1 MTASKT
7 LSDQDRKTL
16 LAMSLPPVT
25 MDVEM
30 GHIKRFAEA
39 IGDPNPLWSD
49 ESSGG
54 IIAPP
59 TFLRMMI
66 TEAPTPSEL
75 APFPQMLDA
84 GSEWTYM
91 EPVKPGDVIT
101 AVTRFASVNQ
111 RSIAV
116 GPAVFLLLET
126 EYTNQRGESVA
137 KQRNTLIRY

>member
-1 MTASKT
+1 MTESKT

-25 MDVEM
+25 MDVEK

-66 TEAPTPSEL
+66 TEAPTPPEL
-75 APFPQMLDA
+75 APFPQMLDG

>member
-1 MTASKT
+1 MTEAKT

-16 LAMSLPPVT
+16 LDMSLPAVT
-25 MDVEM
+25 MEVEK

-39 IGDPNPLWSD
+39 IGDPNPLWVDDSV
-49 ESSGG
+49 GG

-66 TEAPTPSEL
+66 TEAPAPPEL
-75 APFPQMLDA
+75 APFPQMLDG

-91 EPVKPGDVIT
+91 KLLKPGDVIT

-111 RSIAV
+111 RNITV

-126 EYTNQRGESVA
+126 DYTNQRGEAVA

>member
-16 LAMSLPPVT
+16 LAMSLTPVT
-25 MDVEM
+25 MDVEK

-66 TEAPTPSEL
+66 TEAPTPPEL
-75 APFPQMLDA
+75 APFPQMLDG

>member
-1 MTASKT
+1 MTEAKT

-16 LAMSLPPVT
+16 LDMSLPPVT
-25 MDVEM
+25 MEVEK

-39 IGDPNPLWSD
+39 IGDHNPLWVD
-49 ESSGG
+49 ETAGG

-59 TFLRMMI
+59 TFLRTMI
-66 TEAPTPSEL
+66 TEAPTPPEL
-75 APFPQMLDA
+75 AAFPQMLDG

-91 EPVKPGDVIT
+91 ELVKPGDVIT

-111 RSIAV
+111 RAIAM
-116 GPAVFLLLET
+116 GPAVFLVLET
-126 EYTNQRGESVA
+126 DYTNQRGEAVA

>member
-1 MTASKT
+1 
-7 LSDQDRKTL
+7 
-16 LAMSLPPVT
+16 
-25 MDVEM
+25 MDVEK

-66 TEAPTPSEL
+66 TEAPTPPEL
-75 APFPQMLDA
+75 APFPQMLDG

>member
-1 MTASKT
+1 MTEAKT

-16 LAMSLPPVT
+16 LEMSLPPVT
-25 MDVEM
+25 MDMEK
-30 GHIKRFAEA
+30 GHIKRFVEA
-39 IGDPNPLWSD
+39 IGDSNPLWLD
-49 ESSGG
+49 ESAGG

-59 TFLRMMI
+59 TFLRVMI
-66 TEAPTPSEL
+66 TEPPTPPEL
-75 APFPQMLDA
+75 EPFPQMLDG

-91 EPVKPGDVIT
+91 EQVRPGDVIT

-111 RSIAV
+111 RAIAM

-126 EYTNQRGESVA
+126 DYTNQRGESVA

>member
-1 MTASKT
+1 MTVSKT

-16 LAMSLPPVT
+16 LDMSLPPVT
-25 MDVEM
+25 MDVEK

-49 ESSGG
+49 ESAGG

-66 TEAPTPSEL
+66 TEAPAPPEL
-75 APFPQMLDA
+75 APFPQMLDG

-101 AVTRFASVNQ
+101 AVTRYASVNQ
-111 RSIAV
+111 RSIAM

-126 EYTNQRGESVA
+126 EYTNQRGDVVA

>member
-16 LAMSLPPVT
+16 LAMSLTPVT
-25 MDVEM
+25 MDVEK

-59 TFLRMMI
+59 TFLRIMI
-66 TEAPTPSEL
+66 TEAPTPPEL
-75 APFPQMLDA
+75 APFPQMLDG